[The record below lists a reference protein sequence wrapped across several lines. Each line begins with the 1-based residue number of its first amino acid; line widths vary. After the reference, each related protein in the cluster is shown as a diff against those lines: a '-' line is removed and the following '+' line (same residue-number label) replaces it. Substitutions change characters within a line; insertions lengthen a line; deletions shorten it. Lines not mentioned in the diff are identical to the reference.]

1 MNKKEIAKKLSKWI
15 DIANYWLDDI
25 QELGERFDTMHQMY
39 MKYDKMIDDMYN
51 LMKELEN
58 ENTNKD

>member
-1 MNKKEIAKKLSKWI
+1 MNKKEIAEKLSKWI

-25 QELGERFDTMHQMY
+25 QDLGERFDTMHQMY

-58 ENTNKD
+58 ETQI